1 MSIKSILK
9 LKQFGIFQDHI
20 NSDAKD
26 FGKYN
31 LFYGWNGS
39 GKSTL
44 SVLFKC
50 IENKASSSKFPSSE
64 FSVSV
69 DSGAPITQEN
79 VAESELQVYT
89 FNNDFVDENIS
100 WNNTVKSILLVD
112 KEKIEEREKL
122 EKLKKEQEADRKA
135 YSIEAEAIDKLDSAV
150 SKFGTDSA
158 RHLKTSLQSIDTTDS
173 YYLNYDKRKF
183 GKFIE
188 DHLEESKSDDSLI
201 DDQQIVELTN
211 AAKPAQKPSLF

>member
-1 MSIKSILK
+1 MSIKSIQK
-9 LKQFGIFQDHI
+9 LKQFGIFQDHT
-20 NSDAKD
+20 NSNAKD

-44 SVLFKC
+44 SGLFRC
-50 IENKASSSKFPSSE
+50 IENKVTSSKFPSSE

-69 DSGAPITQEN
+69 DSGTPITQAN
-79 VAESELQVYT
+79 VANSELNIYT
-89 FNNDFVDENIS
+89 FNHDFIDENIS
-100 WNNTVKSILLVD
+100 WNSTVKSILLVD

-122 EKLKKEQEADRKA
+122 ERLKKEQEVDSKA
-135 YSIEAEAIDKLDSAV
+135 HGIEAEAIKKLDSAV
-150 SKFGTDSA
+150 SKFETDSA
-158 RHLKTSLQSIDTTDS
+158 RHMKTSLQSIDTTDS

-188 DHLEESKSDDSLI
+188 DRLEESKSD
-201 DDQQIVELTN
+201 N
-211 AAKPAQKPSLF
+211 